1 MTAAETEARA
11 DLEVLRER
19 ADQTGREA
27 ARTLAEL
34 AARLAAAKDPR
45 AVTRRVTARTTRRVQ
60 AAVQAM
66 RGNRAARR
74 AAVAAV
80 PALGVL
86 TVAVVAHRQGW
97 LKSDS
102 LLQNGR
108 VPRLRRL
115 PFPEISAASQA
126 THATRIGPIRI
137 RRRLSAAG
145 GAVED

>member
-1 MTAAETEARA
+1 MTAAETEERA
-11 DLEVLRER
+11 ELEVLRER

-34 AARLAAAKDPR
+34 AARIAAAKDPR
-45 AVTRRVTARTTRRVQ
+45 AVTRRVTARASRRVH

-66 RGNRAARR
+66 RDNRAARR

-80 PALGVL
+80 PVLGMV

-102 LLQNGR
+102 LIPNGR
-108 VPRLRRL
+108 LLRHRRL
-115 PFPEISAASQA
+115 PSPGQGRA
-126 THATRIGPIRI
+126 
-137 RRRLSAAG
+137 
-145 GAVED
+145 

>member
-1 MTAAETEARA
+1 MTAAETEERA
-11 DLEVLRER
+11 ELEVLRER

-34 AARLAAAKDPR
+34 AARIAAARDPR
-45 AVTRRVTARTTRRVQ
+45 AVTRRVTARAGRRVH

-66 RGNRAARR
+66 RDNRAARR

-80 PALGVL
+80 PVLGMV

-102 LLQNGR
+102 LIPNGR
-108 VPRLRRL
+108 VLRHRRL
-115 PFPEISAASQA
+115 PSP
-126 THATRIGPIRI
+126 GPGR
-137 RRRLSAAG
+137 A
-145 GAVED
+145 

>member
-1 MTAAETEARA
+1 MTAAEAEERA
-11 DLEVLRER
+11 ELEVLRER

-34 AARLAAAKDPR
+34 AARIAAAKDPR
-45 AVTRRVTARTTRRVQ
+45 AVTRRVTARANRRVH

-86 TVAVVAHRQGW
+86 TIAVVARRQGW
-97 LKSDS
+97 LKSNS
-102 LLQNGR
+102 LIPNGR
-108 VPRLRRL
+108 VLRHRRL
-115 PFPEISAASQA
+115 PFPVPDRA
-126 THATRIGPIRI
+126 
-137 RRRLSAAG
+137 
-145 GAVED
+145 